1 MSEHASDRDL
11 GTIVPDWR
19 MLRGRLHLVI
29 KAPDFVTAIDVVGD
43 VSRIAEAQQ
52 HHPDID
58 IRYNRVFLT
67 VWSHDVDR
75 VTDRDL
81 RFAEAV
87 MELVR
92 ERGLST
98 SVPAVNDVEITID
111 TDDQARIA
119 PFWAALIGGTATD
132 DLVVDR
138 YTRRPRIWFQVSDTP
153 PAARGRVHLDV
164 YVPVDRAEARIA
176 ATVEAGGRVVDDA
189 HAPGF
194 TVLADP
200 DGNLACVCTWDGQ
213 DDDVEAGSASTPA

>member
-1 MSEHASDRDL
+1 ARMSEHASDRDL

-43 VSRIAEAQQ
+43 VARIAEAQQ
-52 HHPDID
+52 HHSDID

-111 TDDQARIA
+111 TDDHARIA

-138 YTRRPRIWFQVSDTP
+138 YTRRP
-153 PAARGRVHLDV
+153 
-164 YVPVDRAEARIA
+164 
-176 ATVEAGGRVVDDA
+176 
-189 HAPGF
+189 
-194 TVLADP
+194 
-200 DGNLACVCTWDGQ
+200 
-213 DDDVEAGSASTPA
+213 